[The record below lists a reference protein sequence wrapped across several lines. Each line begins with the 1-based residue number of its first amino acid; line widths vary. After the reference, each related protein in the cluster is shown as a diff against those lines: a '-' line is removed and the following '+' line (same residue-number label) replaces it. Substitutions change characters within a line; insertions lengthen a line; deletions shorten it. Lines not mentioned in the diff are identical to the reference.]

1 MSAGQGA
8 ALVIG
13 GLIFI
18 AAFVWM
24 LARLDRAQ
32 RRRIERNRQA
42 RWAAG
47 ATGGAI
53 AGGYIVG
60 TCTGSGGGGTFDIG
74 CGGGDGGG
82 AGCSGGGYGGGG
94 CGGGCGGG

>member
-53 AGGYIVG
+53 AGG
-60 TCTGSGGGGTFDIG
+60 
-74 CGGGDGGG
+74 
-82 AGCSGGGYGGGG
+82 
-94 CGGGCGGG
+94 